1 MGLGV
6 RGEDGRGVISVWVI
20 CNNTILK
27 KEVLVDGVKTNFKSN
42 DEHILISIV
51 FVTNKSYT
59 ATNYSEVLIDD

>member
-1 MGLGV
+1 MGLDVQEESRRGV
-6 RGEDGRGVISVWVI
+6 RSVWVI

-27 KEVLVDGVKTNFKSN
+27 KEVLVDGVKTKFKSN

-51 FVTNKSYT
+51 FNKSYT